1 MSTFLVDSFTT
12 RSSICP
18 VLLLIISF
26 VTIGLANRY
35 DIIRLRPKSDGRFGS
50 LVFMSEVEREI
61 IRLYLNQS
69 HTMLEYGSGYST
81 LYFSEFVGSYYS
93 IEHHRQ
99 WFSKIRSIIDRS
111 PDAFS
116 TIKNYTLVAVDP
128 GYKGWPG
135 GFSEGNREQFDR
147 YIRAIHSFPLKKF
160 DRVLIDGRARV
171 DCAFEVHP
179 FLHRDSVV
187 FVHDYSNR
195 PYYSNLTKEKYRIIL
210 QTFEGQSLAIFRP
223 NL

>member
-1 MSTFLVDSFTT
+1 MSTYRVGSYAKRNNISLM
-12 RSSICP
+12 
-18 VLLLIISF
+18 LLLIVSF

-35 DIIRLRPKSDGRFGS
+35 DVLHFRPKSDGRFAS
-50 LVFMSEVEREI
+50 QVFMSEVEREI
-61 IRLYLNQS
+61 IRLHLNKS

-81 LYFSEFVGSYYS
+81 LYFSAFVAAYYS
-93 IEHHRQ
+93 VEHHRQ

-111 PDAFS
+111 PDGFS

-147 YIRAIHSFPLKKF
+147 YIRIIHSFQVKKF

-179 FLHRDSVV
+179 FLHRDSIV

-195 PYYSNLTKEKYRIIL
+195 LHYTNLTKEKYRTIL